1 MHSIVTF
8 FSFLR
13 LPRFPLG
20 PLTPTFTIPID
31 TYIVSPYTYIYSP
44 DLRASCSIFIPTQD
58 PAITSLRTTQALDER
73 EFLPCA
79 MAVLRVLLTPLS
91 RQKVVQLPH
100 SSMESRSTNEQ
111 CETLTSDHVTSALP
125 SVEWRIMW
133 VVGLVGV
140 VCGVFHFSITKM
152 FTYRSLWM
160 VLTCCWLISE
170 PNSCCC
176 FCYWYLHKTSW
187 RNFWK
192 RDVNQICSQR
202 PQNKDEAP
210 SSSVISPLLLHLWRK
225 YVETEFPKKLRRQAA
240 GKSVSIVS
248 IKTEIQLGTC
258 LPKLSDKFEI
268 VKGWKKAVVT
278 E

>member
-1 MHSIVTF
+1 MDGSNWRRVDVSSNNGRRRRHRTGPATLHHPHRLARGLPPSSGIECYMHSIVTF
-8 FSFLR
+8 FGFLR

-152 FTYRSLWM
+152 FTYRSL
-160 VLTCCWLISE
+160 
-170 PNSCCC
+170 
-176 FCYWYLHKTSW
+176 
-187 RNFWK
+187 
-192 RDVNQICSQR
+192 
-202 PQNKDEAP
+202 
-210 SSSVISPLLLHLWRK
+210 
-225 YVETEFPKKLRRQAA
+225 
-240 GKSVSIVS
+240 
-248 IKTEIQLGTC
+248 
-258 LPKLSDKFEI
+258 
-268 VKGWKKAVVT
+268 
-278 E
+278 